1 MSTHIYRSLNA
12 PSAAPTSVQLGTH
25 WVKTTEPLG
34 HWLAIGTADVSDW
47 LDLLNIGGGG
57 GSGESNTLVS
67 QGSGTSL
74 VGTKVGTALGVKS
87 LVAGTNISIDATEPG
102 QLLISAAA
110 GGGGGSGGVD
120 VSGADAGNTPV
131 VVADVST
138 LVFDPDDFELSG
150 NASGMQASIR
160 NGVVVRSVADA
171 GITGGKSLI
180 FSNASGAVSLRKLF
194 AGANVTITEDAT
206 GKLTIAATGG
216 SGGGSGGITG
226 IIAYGADPAGNDTP
240 YENCQ
245 IISIDGNAFQ
255 LSFYDNEEPELTGK
269 EAYFEIRPS
278 WINEVVANKLNVTNL
293 DGAGDPTSTL
303 LSSAGLKFSSAFTIE
318 NDPADQGVVVKLA
331 NQSGG
336 LTEVPHDNA
345 EDSRKFVRGW
355 NAWFTATTWD
365 ASLFHVGG
373 AGLSKSLVSNDQAE
387 ENKLKIKGLL
397 PGRGIEL
404 KGTAGENNVTIQFD
418 EELAYNL
425 GYPKD
430 YGVGYKIP
438 CGGFGTVSASTEALT
453 GFTANMYYAMPFY
466 VHQAGAKL
474 DGFIYQIDSVG
485 KPASGQLEISIGKY
499 NQGNEQLDVIYFQAR
514 PYVGEGAGM
523 YTRPV
528 APEFLIDEPGIY
540 WVILR
545 TTVNASG
552 MQMLTLKNDLRYR
565 DNSNVSR
572 VLQQFERYA
581 VAAMESKSSSIDVG
595 SPDVGYG
602 SWSGVTV
609 CPYFEVSIRYPL

>member
-25 WVKTTEPLG
+25 WVKTKEPLG

-150 NASGMQASIR
+150 NASGMQASLR
-160 NGVVVRSVADA
+160 NGVVVRSLADA
-171 GITGGKSLI
+171 AVTGGKSLI
-180 FSNASGAVSLRKLF
+180 FNDLGGNVRLRKLF
-194 AGANVTITEDAT
+194 AGSNVTITEDAN
-206 GKLTIAATGG
+206 GKLTISSSGG
-216 SGGGSGGITG
+216 SGGGTGGITG
-226 IIAYGADPAGNDTP
+226 IGVYGADAAGNDVDYTD
-240 YENCQ
+240 CQ
-245 IISIDGNAFQ
+245 YLSIDGNAFQ
-255 LSFYDNEEPELTGK
+255 LTLYDNDEPPIVGK

-278 WINEVVANKLNVTNL
+278 WITDVVANKLNVTNL
-293 DGAGDPTSTL
+293 DVAGDPTSTL
-303 LSSAGLKFSSAFTIE
+303 LSSGGLKFSNAFTIE
-318 NDPADQGVVVKLA
+318 NDPADQGVIVKLA

-336 LTEVPHDNA
+336 LTEVPHDNT

-373 AGLSKSLVSNDQAE
+373 AGLSKSLVSMDQAE

-404 KGTAGENNVTIQFD
+404 KGTPEENNVTIQFD

-430 YGVGYKIP
+430 YGTRFKIP
-438 CGGFGTVSASTEALT
+438 CGGFGTVSAATEVMT
-453 GFTANMYYAMPFY
+453 GFVANAYYAMPFY

-485 KPASGQLEISIGKY
+485 KPTSGQLEISIAKY
-499 NQGNEQLDVIYFQAR
+499 NKGNEQLDVIYFMAR
-514 PYVGEGAGM
+514 PYANEGTSM
-523 YTRPV
+523 STRPV
-528 APEFLIDEPGIY
+528 SPEFLIEEPGIY
-540 WVILR
+540 WAILR
-545 TTVNASG
+545 TTVNASA
-552 MQMLTLKNDLRYR
+552 MKMLTLKNDLRYR

-572 VLQQFERYA
+572 VMQQFDRYA
-581 VAAMESKSSSIDVG
+581 VAAMDSKSSSLDVG
-595 SPDVGYG
+595 RPDVGYG

-609 CPYFEVSIRYPL
+609 CPYFEVSITYPL